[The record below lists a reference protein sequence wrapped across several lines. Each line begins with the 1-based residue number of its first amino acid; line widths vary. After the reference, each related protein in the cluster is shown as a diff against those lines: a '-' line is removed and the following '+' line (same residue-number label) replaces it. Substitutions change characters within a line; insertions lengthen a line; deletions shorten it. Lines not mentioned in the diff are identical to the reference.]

1 MRSLLIAICV
11 VLAACSGDRGVSA
24 ETQHWHCA
32 SRHCAVDFLLTNHSA
47 KRQQVAYVLR
57 AHAIQ
62 SVMPGSSGALKQE
75 TVGELH
81 GEVELLGLEQR
92 RMQQIVPVDGRPDL
106 IVTTAWVL
114 D

>member
-1 MRSLLIAICV
+1 MKPLLVLTCAF
-11 VLAACSGDRGVSA
+11 LAACEHRDISA

-32 SRHCAVDFLLTNHSA
+32 QRHCAVDFLLTNDSK

-57 AHAIQ
+57 AHAIR
-62 SVMPGSSGALKQE
+62 STMPGSNAKKQE

-81 GEVELLGLEQR
+81 GEVELLGREQR
-92 RMQQIVPVDGRPDL
+92 QMKQMVPVSGQPDL

>member
-1 MRSLLIAICV
+1 MKPLPVLMCAF
-11 VLAACSGDRGVSA
+11 LAACGQRDISA

-32 SRHCAVDFLLTNHSA
+32 QRHCAVDFLLTNDST

-57 AHAIQ
+57 AHAIV
-62 SVMPGSSGALKQE
+62 STMPGSKAKKQE

-81 GEVELLGLEQR
+81 GEVELLGREQR
-92 RMQQIVPVDGRPDL
+92 QMRQIVPVSGRPDL
-106 IVTTAWVL
+106 IVTTAWAH